1 MLFHVTIGHAAQDC
15 PGRHPTDPPALVAPS
30 DTREKLGTELNVK
43 LRFVLWG
50 AACMLW
56 AQPDH
61 LAFAVLEADDIE
73 SGLQYVKALVPEDWT
88 FSALPVW
95 NLPSQ
100 LRLIRQVRLAP
111 AVDFAEPSE
120 SLLAGPRSR
129 EPTATNPAPAGDA
142 GSATSIATP
151 TDRQTTLGS
160 RSAPVPAAPQSV
172 PGDDQPVANPPESTK
187 GPRTI
192 TRLLGELDT
201 SIEDNEVPP
210 DGAPSGRSPAAER
223 PAALPTHIEQLG
235 HEPGPSLRAVLVATD
250 GPAKGDTYVIPV
262 EGATVGRLPENAV
275 CLPDDRLSRE
285 HARIEFRDGRFWLR
299 DLGSRNGTALNGN
312 LISCPQSLSNGD
324 TIELGSN
331 TLVVTIEPTP
341 TATPEISS

>member
-15 PGRHPTDPPALVAPS
+15 PGRHPADPPALVAPS
-30 DTREKLGTELNVK
+30 DTREALGTDLNVK

-56 AQPDH
+56 AQPEH

-73 SGLQYVKALVPEDWT
+73 SGLQYVKALVPEGWT
-88 FSALPVW
+88 FNALPVW

-100 LRLIRQVRLAP
+100 LRLIRQVQLAP
-111 AVDFAEPSE
+111 SVDFAEPAE
-120 SLLAGPRSR
+120 SPPPSPRSR
-129 EPTATNPAPAGDA
+129 EQTSNPAPAGDG
-142 GSATSIATP
+142 GSAT
-151 TDRQTTLGS
+151 TDRQTMLGS
-160 RSAPVPAAPQSV
+160 QPAPLPSAPPAV
-172 PGDDQPVANPPESTK
+172 PGDEQPVANPPGSTK
-187 GPRTI
+187 APRTI
-192 TRLLGELDT
+192 TRLLRELDT
-201 SIEDNEVPP
+201 PSEGHEVPP
-210 DGAPSGRSPAAER
+210 GGPPSGRSPDADW
-223 PAALPTHIEQLG
+223 PAALPTHIEQLV

-250 GPAKGDTYVIPV
+250 GPAKDETYVIPI
-262 EGATVGRLPENAV
+262 EGATVGRLPENGV

-312 LISCPQSLSNGD
+312 LISSPQSLSTGD

-341 TATPEISS
+341 TATAETGA